1 MRKSSALSWMRHTTR
16 PCAPPTR
23 DLALFLTE
31 DAETH
36 IHNGGDEF
44 VDVNVAIEPEIDI
57 SYRVDLFFMTLNKSH
72 RLDRLRIRSQFT
84 CSILLSSNWRK

>member
-1 MRKSSALSWMRHTTR
+1 MRHTTR

-31 DAETH
+31 DSETH

-57 SYRVDLFFMTLNKSH
+57 SYRVDLFL
-72 RLDRLRIRSQFT
+72 
-84 CSILLSSNWRK
+84 